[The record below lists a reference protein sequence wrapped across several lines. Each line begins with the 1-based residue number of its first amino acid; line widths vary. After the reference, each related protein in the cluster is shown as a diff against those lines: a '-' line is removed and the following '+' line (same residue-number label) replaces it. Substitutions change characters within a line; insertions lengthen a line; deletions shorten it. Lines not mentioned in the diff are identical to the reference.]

1 MLGWRYSP
9 ENALCCAFGAIR
21 FVSVR
26 KSNDC
31 LVVAFDYRCN
41 DPYSTIQ
48 LWIRDI
54 DTVRYVFMLS
64 LSLQI
69 PGKYRLRNFHFVLLF
84 KISTDKGS
92 RLKPGPARPG
102 PVKPGRH
109 NLITSPAR
117 PGCDRQQRPRSLKS
131 DPARPD

>member
-21 FVSVR
+21 LVSVR

-48 LWIRDI
+48 LWIGDI
-54 DTVRYVFMLS
+54 DTVQYVTSTGRLIDVLRQS
-64 LSLQI
+64 CPLNQI
-69 PGKYRLRNFHFVLLF
+69 L
-84 KISTDKGS
+84 I
-92 RLKPGPARPG
+92 
-102 PVKPGRH
+102 RH
-109 NLITSPAR
+109 LIEVP
-117 PGCDRQQRPRSLKS
+117 CKHNVC
-131 DPARPD
+131 